1 MSFAMIRGWRHWL
14 AAGLL
19 ACLGVGAVRSE
30 AAETVN
36 GDACP
41 PAPQVLTPE
50 QVRAGMRDAVDHGF
64 LWRVT
69 KDGRSSWL
77 YGTIH
82 VARPSWMY
90 PGPTVMQA
98 LAASDVVALEL
109 DLADPDITRRLAEAV
124 AAPKDQAPLPP
135 PLAARMARQ
144 ADAACFGQ
152 GLAGLRPEMQAM
164 TLVALAGRRDGLDP
178 AYAVDGF
185 LAGLAHG
192 LRKPVR
198 SLETPEEQ
206 IALLLQPGGD
216 ATERLVNETLD
227 ELESGRGLRT
237 LRRLA
242 EAWSASRFDELGS
255 YPRWCECL
263 DTEDQR
269 AFSRRLIEARNLTL
283 ADKVKALHAGG
294 QRAFVAVGAL
304 HMVGPQGPPALLAEA
319 GFLVEPFG
327 PGAICPPR

>member
-1 MSFAMIRGWRHWL
+1 MSRASGRRWRRWL
-14 AAGLL
+14 AAGVL
-19 ACLGVGAVRSE
+19 ACLGSVATWAA
-30 AAETVN
+30 AAETAP
-36 GDACP
+36 GTACP
-41 PAPQVLTPE
+41 PTPQALTPE

-69 KDGRSSWL
+69 RDGRSSWL

-98 LAASDVVALEL
+98 LAGSDVVALEL

-124 AAPKDQAPLPP
+124 AAPKGQAPLPP
-135 PLAARMARQ
+135 PLAARLARL

-185 LAGLAHG
+185 LAILAHG

-198 SLETPEEQ
+198 SLEAPEEQ

-216 ATERLVNETLD
+216 AAERLVGETLD

-242 EAWSASRFDELGS
+242 EAWAASRFDELGS
-255 YPRWCECL
+255 YPQWCDCL
-263 DTEDQR
+263 DTAEQR
-269 AFSRRLIEARNLTL
+269 EFSRRLIEARNLTL
-283 ADKVKALHAGG
+283 ADKVKALHASG
-294 QRAFVAVGAL
+294 QRVFVAVGAL
-304 HMVGPQGPPALLAEA
+304 HMVGPQGLPALLAEA
-319 GFLVEPFG
+319 GFQVEPVG
-327 PGAICPPR
+327 PGQH